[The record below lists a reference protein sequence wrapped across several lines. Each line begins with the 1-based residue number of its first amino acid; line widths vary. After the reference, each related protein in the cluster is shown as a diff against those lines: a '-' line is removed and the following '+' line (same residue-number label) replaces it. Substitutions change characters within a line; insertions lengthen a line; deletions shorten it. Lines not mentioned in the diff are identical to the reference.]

1 MLVGDGEADFYIET
15 LFNMMENLKTMAY
28 TIRYNWLLTATS

>member
-28 TIRYNWLLTATS
+28 TIW

>member
-1 MLVGDGEADFYIET
+1 MLVGDSEADFYIET

-28 TIRYNWLLTATS
+28 TIWYNWPLTATS